1 MPTKL
6 VTIEKIAQTF
16 DFCLFC
22 ILAESPFSAVQL
34 LWINLIMD
42 TFAAVAFATEP
53 PNDSILTE
61 PLQIDRIV
69 TSVMWR
75 NIIGQ
80 AVY

>member
-1 MPTKL
+1 MFI
-6 VTIEKIAQTF
+6 V
-16 DFCLFC
+16 LFGAVMENEPSL
-22 ILAESPFSAVQL
+22 IAVQL
-34 LWINLIMD
+34 LWINIIMD

-61 PLQIDRIV
+61 PLHIDRIV